1 MGAGLT
7 LEELRER
14 VEREAEPRLR
24 QRRRLIELG
33 ELAQQ
38 TRQRH
43 LALFPETETS
53 PRVAALYLV
62 HLFRSLPQRERAM
75 FYRAV
80 YPFFIASQGQEDLEQ
95 LILKARANR
104 FYLSFEAF
112 QFLAYFGEALLPAR
126 DGEVPGYW
134 NHAVIRSITQS
145 SLRLMSAH
153 YLLSPASFA
162 LRLQRL
168 ANEAGDAFTMKL
180 VRDARGSTEYL
191 YEHTPA
197 VLAALVRLFPKD
209 VAEFS
214 LWENALFTGRFLS
227 RLYPDIQVSF
237 SALPR
242 KVDSGEVVTS
252 PQARLVFPKALRWRS
267 IGALGWSLVR
277 FVRNRSRRG
286 EGVLESEG
294 VMVGGD
300 ASALFARMLPLW
312 RRHRERLFAAFWT
325 RAEHRVFFDLPPE
338 YGVDEAQRR
347 TTSVFETIEEQ
358 AHVRVLQGVKNLR
371 KELIGT
377 ALQVSVGVMRHLS
390 FASLDHLIAS
400 GHAFLR
406 EFDPDDTFHGHSH
419 RVGVILVRL
428 TSLYPDLIQ
437 PSPRKVYAL
446 GLLHDLGK
454 LLIPPEVLTKPGRL
468 DEIEWMFI
476 RMHPVVGALLFA
488 PCFEGA
494 GHVTCVQAAF
504 TNLLHHENWSGG
516 GYPYGLVVQE
526 RPRLPL
532 EGDLAAET
540 SSTRFLVR
548 LLRIADSLDAMFSK
562 AFQPRYGERAYHVTV
577 PKGAD
582 EEKLVEY
589 VVNDL
594 RARSGKWYDPVLI
607 ERLGPR
613 EIHELV
619 AAYARLDSTGGLLDP
634 HGLADVPG
642 GHALVRFLRELDVFG
657 VA

>member
-1 MGAGLT
+1 MRAYLT
-7 LEELRER
+7 LEQLRER
-14 VEREAEPRLR
+14 VEREAEPRLQ
-24 QRRRLIELG
+24 QRRRLVELG

-43 LALFPETETS
+43 LTLFPATETS
-53 PRVAALYLV
+53 PRVAALYLM
-62 HLFRSLPQRERAM
+62 HLFRSLPHEERAT

-80 YPFFIASQGQEDLEQ
+80 YPFFIASQGQKDLER
-95 LILKARANR
+95 LVLRARTNK
-104 FYLSFEAF
+104 FFLSLEAF
-112 QFLAYFGEALLPAR
+112 QFLAYFGEALLPVR
-126 DGEVPGYW
+126 GGEVPGYW

-145 SLRLMSAH
+145 SLKLLSAH

-168 ANEAGDAFTMKL
+168 ANEAGDAFTMTL
-180 VRDARGSTEYL
+180 VKDAQGYTEYL
-191 YEHTPA
+191 YEHTPEA
-197 VLAALVRLFPKD
+197 LETLVRLFPKD

-227 RLYPDIQVSF
+227 QLYPDIQVSF
-237 SALPR
+237 SAVPR
-242 KVDSGEVVTS
+242 RVGGEVVTS
-252 PQARLVFPKALRWRS
+252 PRARLVFPKASRWRS
-267 IGALGWSLVR
+267 ASVLGRNLVS
-277 FVRNRSRRG
+277 FIRNRAGRG
-286 EGVLESEG
+286 EEVLESEG
-294 VMVGGD
+294 VLVGSD

-312 RRHRERLFAAFWT
+312 RRHRERLYGAFWT
-325 RAEHRVFFDLPPE
+325 RAEHEVFFDLPAE
-338 YGVDEAQRR
+338 YGVDETQRR
-347 TTSVFETIEEQ
+347 KTSIFETIEEQ

-371 KELIGT
+371 RELIDT
-377 ALQVSVGVMRHLS
+377 ALHVSVGVMRYLS
-390 FASLDHLIAS
+390 FASLDHLIRS

-419 RVGVILVRL
+419 RVGMILVRL

-437 PSPRKVYAL
+437 PSARRVYAL

-488 PCFEGA
+488 PCFEGG
-494 GHVTCVQAAF
+494 GHVTCAQVAF

-516 GYPYGLVVQE
+516 GYPYGLAVQG

-532 EGDLAAET
+532 EDRLAAEV
-540 SSTRFLVR
+540 SSTRFLVK
-548 LLRIADSLDAMFSK
+548 LLRVADSLDAMLGK
-562 AFQPRYGERAYHVTV
+562 AFQPRYGERAYHVTIAE
-577 PKGAD
+577 GTD

-594 RARSGKWYDPVLI
+594 RARAGKWYDPALI

-613 EIHELV
+613 EVHELV
-619 AAYARLDSTGGLLDP
+619 AAYGRLGSTGGLLDP
-634 HGLADVPG
+634 HGLVGVPG
-642 GHALVRFLRELDVFG
+642 GRELVGFLKELGVFG
-657 VA
+657 SA